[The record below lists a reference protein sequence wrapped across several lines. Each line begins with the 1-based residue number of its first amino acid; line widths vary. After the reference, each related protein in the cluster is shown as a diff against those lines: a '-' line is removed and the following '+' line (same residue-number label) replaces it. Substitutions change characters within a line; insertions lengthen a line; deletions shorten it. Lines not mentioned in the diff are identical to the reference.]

1 MARFNNKNKKQ
12 KSPPTTTT
20 TIPAAKNAERE
31 RGRVRCLRN
40 AFQTLQ
46 QCLPSVP
53 PNTKLS
59 KLDILILA
67 TNYIQI
73 LMQIL
78 DNNNHNNHV
87 DEKNIDEIE
96 NSLSSKVYRPIKK
109 WPMRSR
115 LYSTMM
121 MMMMINDDQ

>member
-87 DEKNIDEIE
+87 DENGE
-96 NSLSSKVYRPIKK
+96 NSTTNTATYA
-109 WPMRSR
+109 RSEER
-115 LYSTMM
+115 AT
-121 MMMMINDDQ
+121 